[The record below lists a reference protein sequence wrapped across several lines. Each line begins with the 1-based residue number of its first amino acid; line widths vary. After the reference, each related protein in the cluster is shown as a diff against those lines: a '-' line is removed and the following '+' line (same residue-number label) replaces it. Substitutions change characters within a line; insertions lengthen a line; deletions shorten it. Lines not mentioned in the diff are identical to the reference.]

1 MTRSKHNNIGKSGEI
16 FCRCVIRKLSH
27 DLSWAILDKSAAV
40 NFQRLQ
46 SVLALWAHT
55 I

>member
-1 MTRSKHNNIGKSGEI
+1 MKFFAGVSLESYHMIYLGQ
-16 FCRCVIRKLSH
+16 F
-27 DLSWAILDKSAAV
+27 LDKSAAV

-46 SVLALWAHT
+46 SVLALLAHA